1 MFDCSNF
8 FIVADNLLKN
18 KENLWVVRDF
28 EHLKIDKYTV
38 SKYFQRLCELEILKR
53 NISSGK
59 TSHCSLIKAKKL
71 ITLCQDTFKNP
82 DMKSELYISR
92 QDQRNI
98 LSGLKK
104 MGFNIFLGKIS
115 GVSDPFYYSED
126 HKLNIYCLDK
136 YFFTVKTKER
146 LIFDLEMHKVKN
158 AGSVIVAFP
167 KYKKFLQYNSQVKN
181 GYQIPSDFY
190 TYLDLH
196 TMDTPLAKIQIDH
209 MKTLLK
215 KNGGYFV

>member
-8 FIVADNLLKN
+8 YIIADQLLKN
-18 KENLWVVRDF
+18 KENNWVVRDF
-28 EHLKIDKYTV
+28 EDLKIDKYTI
-38 SKYFQRLCELEILKR
+38 SKYFQRLCELGILKR

-59 TSHCSLIKAKKL
+59 TSHCSLIKPKKL
-71 ITLCQDTFKNP
+71 INLCLDTFKNP
-82 DMKSELYISR
+82 DMKSELFISE
-92 QDQRNI
+92 QNKSNI

-104 MGFNIFLGKIS
+104 MGFKIFLSKLSGIS
-115 GVSDPFYYSED
+115 EAYYYSED
-126 HKLNIYCLDK
+126 HKLHIYCLDK
-136 YFFTVKTKER
+136 DFFTLKTKER
-146 LIFDLEMHKVKN
+146 LIFELSMHKVKN
-158 AGSVIVAFP
+158 AGSVIVSFP

-196 TMDTPLAKIQIDH
+196 TMDTPMAKIQVDH
-209 MKTLLK
+209 MKNLLV